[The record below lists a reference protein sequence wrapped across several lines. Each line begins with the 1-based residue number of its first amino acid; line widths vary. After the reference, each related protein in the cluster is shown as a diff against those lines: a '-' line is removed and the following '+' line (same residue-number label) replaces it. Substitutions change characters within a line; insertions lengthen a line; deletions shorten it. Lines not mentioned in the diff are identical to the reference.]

1 MAFSNIS
8 GLSSSS
14 SSSSSSN
21 TAFNTLNATNN
32 DDYTQM
38 TGLLDSAAVR
48 EIKEIGV
55 NYANGNF
62 DLIKDYLTQDEY
74 NSLSI
79 RLYKLKKPSN
89 AKYEQIRKI
98 ISTNLEGL
106 LQSVNLYNQNVG
118 ISLQRDDYKTKA
130 DMLNSIDSLI
140 GQLNLLRGSV
150 SLFPE
155 QSFTVIPV
163 EIKPEYLI
171 YIKTYGYPENGIWD
185 PDIMGSILSSIGS
198 VVE

>member
-1 MAFSNIS
+1 
-8 GLSSSS
+8 
-14 SSSSSSN
+14 
-21 TAFNTLNATNN
+21 
-32 DDYTQM
+32 
-38 TGLLDSAAVR
+38 
-48 EIKEIGV
+48 
-55 NYANGNF
+55 
-62 DLIKDYLTQDEY
+62 
-74 NSLSI
+74 
-79 RLYKLKKPSN
+79 
-89 AKYEQIRKI
+89 
-98 ISTNLEGL
+98 
-106 LQSVNLYNQNVG
+106 
-118 ISLQRDDYKTKA
+118 
-130 DMLNSIDSLI
+130 MLNSIDSLI

>member
-1 MAFSNIS
+1 VFS
-8 GLSSSS
+8 
-14 SSSSSSN
+14 
-21 TAFNTLNATNN
+21 TATTGDN

-38 TGLLDSAAVR
+38 KDLLDSAAVR
-48 EIKEIGV
+48 EIKEISV
-55 NYANGNF
+55 NYSNGNF
-62 DLIKDYLTQDEY
+62 DLIKNYLTQSEY
-74 NSLSI
+74 NSLSS

-98 ISTNLEGL
+98 INTNLEGL
-106 LQSVNLYNQNVG
+106 LQSVNLYNRNLD
-118 ISLQRDDYKTKA
+118 ITFQRDNYKSKA
-130 DMLNSIDSLI
+130 DLLNSIDSLI

-155 QSFTVIPV
+155 QNITIIPV

-185 PDIMGSILSSIGS
+185 PDLMGSILSSIGS
-198 VVE
+198 VE